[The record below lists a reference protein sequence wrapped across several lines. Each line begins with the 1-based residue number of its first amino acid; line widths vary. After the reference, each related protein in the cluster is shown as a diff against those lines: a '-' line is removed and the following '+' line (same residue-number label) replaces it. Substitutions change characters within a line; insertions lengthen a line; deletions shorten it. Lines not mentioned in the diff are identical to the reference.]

1 MKTKRN
7 FIVSGSL
14 LALFVAYTLVV
25 AFVDVREIGAGG
37 TRVGLAAL
45 NEAAFAF
52 FGVNLTLYAITDW
65 IGVVAIAVAF
75 GFAVAGLVQLIRR
88 KSLLKV
94 DFEILAPGAFYIV
107 VIGFYLFFEFVIVN
121 YRPITLYE
129 KPEASYPSSHVM
141 NIIISK
147 RKVYPNLRLLPAFGL

>member
-45 NEAAFAF
+45 N
-52 FGVNLTLYAITDW
+52 
-65 IGVVAIAVAF
+65 
-75 GFAVAGLVQLIRR
+75 
-88 KSLLKV
+88 
-94 DFEILAPGAFYIV
+94 
-107 VIGFYLFFEFVIVN
+107 
-121 YRPITLYE
+121 
-129 KPEASYPSSHVM
+129 
-141 NIIISK
+141 
-147 RKVYPNLRLLPAFGL
+147 